1 MMLSELFN
9 LVDNSI
15 LLLTCLLFLIDI
27 MIWGLIVVYEPGQ
40 NNDVNNNSVSVVT
53 V

>member
-1 MMLSELFN
+1 MLSELLT
-9 LVDNSI
+9 LVDNPI

-27 MIWGLIVVYEPGQ
+27 MMWGLIVVYEPGQ